1 MEPLTE
7 YEEKKWEEHKR
18 FLDMQK
24 NRVKIFESPDGGDT
38 VFERYFGESERRQI
52 KPEQEQI
59 NEDGTVPPGY
69 PAKISAEVE
78 MHNSE
83 EDKKSAFVQYG
94 KDEHEVFIN
103 PETLELIAD
112 DFDEMIEPTK
122 FGDLGQFEES
132 EMYNPEDGMLG
143 EPSEYEEDHE
153 EDAFIHDEPSEE
165 EEEKW
170 WVEKGMVDH
179 PPHYN
184 KGIETSEYIRSWEMN
199 WDQANVIK
207 YVTRYNLKHADKAH
221 QCQDLRKARHYLD
234 RLIESYEED
243 E

>member
-52 KPEQEQI
+52 KPEPEQI
-59 NEDGTVPPGY
+59 N
-69 PAKISAEVE
+69 
-78 MHNSE
+78 

-112 DFDEMIEPTK
+112 DFDEMIEPTT
-122 FGDLGQFEES
+122 FGDLGHFEDS
-132 EMYNPEDGMLG
+132 MLG
-143 EPSEYEEDHE
+143 EPSEYDDGEEN
-153 EDAFIHDEPSEE
+153 AFIHDEPSEE

-234 RLIESYEED
+234 RLIESYD
-243 E
+243 SD

>member
-1 MEPLTE
+1 MELEPLSP
-7 YEEKKWEEHKR
+7 YEEKKWDEHKR
-18 FLDMQK
+18 MLDSQT
-24 NRVKIFESPDGGDT
+24 NRVKIFESPDGGKT
-38 VFERYFGESERRQI
+38 VYERYFGESERRPVNPE
-52 KPEQEQI
+52 PEQV

-69 PAKISAEVE
+69 PAQT
-78 MHNSE
+78 E
-83 EDKKSAFVQYG
+83 EDKKSPFVQYG
-94 KDEHEVFIN
+94 KDEHEVYL
-103 PETLELIAD
+103 T
-112 DFDEMIEPTK
+112 
-122 FGDLGQFEES
+122 
-132 EMYNPEDGMLG
+132 
-143 EPSEYEEDHE
+143 
-153 EDAFIHDEPSEE
+153 EDAFGQIISTQNDEPMEVVTANLTDFEDDEDAFVHDEPSEE

-234 RLIESYEED
+234 RLIESYED
-243 E
+243 K

>member
-1 MEPLTE
+1 MEPLSP
-7 YEEKKWEEHKR
+7 YEEKKWDEHKR
-18 FLDMQK
+18 MLDSQT
-24 NRVKIFESPDGGDT
+24 NRVKIFESPDGGKT
-38 VFERYFGESERRQI
+38 VYERYFGESNRRLV
-52 KPEQEQI
+52 E
-59 NEDGTVPPGY
+59 
-69 PAKISAEVE
+69 PAKSSAEVE

-83 EDKKSAFVQYG
+83 EDKKSPFVQYG
-94 KDEHEVFIN
+94 KDEHEVYLTEEAYIDLMTN
-103 PETLELIAD
+103 Q
-112 DFDEMIEPTK
+112 PTK

-132 EMYNPEDGMLG
+132 EMYTPEDGMFG
-143 EPSEYEEDHE
+143 EPSEYDDGEEL
-153 EDAFIHDEPSEE
+153 AFIHDEPSEE

-184 KGIETSEYIRSWEMN
+184 KGIETSQYIRSWEMN

-207 YVTRYNLKHADKAH
+207 YVTRYNLKHTDKAH